1 MKNRNFF
8 KKILS
13 FIATFML
20 SVNLTIWSIL
30 SINLTLFDNHGNINI
45 SLVNI
50 ITISKVITAIR
61 AIVPPGA
68 LSI

>member
-50 ITISKVITAIR
+50 ITISIHNTNQ
-61 AIVPPGA
+61 
-68 LSI
+68 